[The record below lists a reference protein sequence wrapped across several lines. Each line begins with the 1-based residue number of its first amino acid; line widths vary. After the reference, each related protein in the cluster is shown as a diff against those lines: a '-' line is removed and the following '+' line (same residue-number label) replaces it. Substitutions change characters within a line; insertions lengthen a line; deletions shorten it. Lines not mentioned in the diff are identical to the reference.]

1 MPSKKTFFFIFQAI
15 VIGLAVALFII
26 IFIQPKTAQ
35 QPIEQ
40 KQNYSNA
47 PISYADAVSTA
58 TPAVVNIYTKKVVV
72 QRLPRLLEDPFI
84 KRFFG
89 DRLSIVP
96 RKRLES
102 SLGSGVII
110 SKHGY
115 ILTNHHVISGASE
128 IQVAL
133 LDGRIA
139 QASVVG
145 TDPDTDIAVLHINLS
160 DLPSITISRAEQLR
174 VGDVVL
180 AIGNPF
186 GIGQTVTQGIISA
199 TGRNRLGISI
209 YENFIQTDAA
219 INPGNS
225 GGALINP
232 YGELI
237 GINTAIF
244 SKSGGSQGIGFAIP
258 MSVANKI
265 MAQIIQYGQALR
277 GWIGVEL
284 QTLTP
289 ELVSSFN
296 VTSTTGAIVTGV
308 FRNGPAHKA
317 GLLPGDIITHIQ
329 GQVVSDPVNAIL
341 MITEINPTDE
351 LTLQVIRQNQK
362 VELKMTTTVR
372 PRHLNRPKGRE

>member
-1 MPSKKTFFFIFQAI
+1 MISFKKQIFFIFQAI

-26 IFIQPKTAQ
+26 LFIQPKTTQ
-35 QPIEQ
+35 QSTALKPS
-40 KQNYSNA
+40 YSNA
-47 PISYADAVSTA
+47 PVSYADAVSIA
-58 TPAVVNIYTKKVVV
+58 TPTVVNIYTKKVVV

-115 ILTNHHVISGASE
+115 ILTNHHVVAGASE

-139 QASVVG
+139 QASIVG
-145 TDPDTDIAVLHINLS
+145 TDPDTDIAVLHIKLDN
-160 DLPSITISRAEQLR
+160 LPSITISRAEQLR

-244 SKSGGSQGIGFAIP
+244 SESGGSQGIGFAIP
-258 MSVANKI
+258 MSIANQV

-277 GWIGVEL
+277 SWIGVEL

-289 ELVSSFN
+289 ELASSFGL
-296 VTSTTGAIVTGV
+296 SGAEGVIVTGV

-317 GLLPGDIITHIQ
+317 GLQPGDIITHIQ
-329 GQVVSDPVNAIL
+329 DQAVTDPVNAIL
-341 MITEINPTDE
+341 MITEVHPADK
-351 LTLQVIRQNQK
+351 LTLQIIRQNQK
-362 VELKMTTTVR
+362 MELEMTTTVR
-372 PRHLNRPKGRE
+372 PKHLNRTN

>member
-1 MPSKKTFFFIFQAI
+1 
-15 VIGLAVALFII
+15 
-26 IFIQPKTAQ
+26 
-35 QPIEQ
+35 
-40 KQNYSNA
+40 
-47 PISYADAVSTA
+47 
-58 TPAVVNIYTKKVVV
+58 V

-115 ILTNHHVISGASE
+115 ILTNHHVIAGASE

-139 QASVVG
+139 QASIVG
-145 TDPDTDIAVLHINLS
+145 TDPDTDIAVLHIKLPE
-160 DLPSITISRAEQLR
+160 LPSITISRAEHLR

-232 YGELI
+232 DGELI

-258 MSVANKI
+258 MSIANKV

-277 GWIGVEL
+277 GWIGIEL

-289 ELVSSFN
+289 ELASSFN
-296 VTSTTGAIVTGV
+296 APNTGGVIVTGI

-317 GLLPGDIITHIQ
+317 GLRPSDIITHIQ
-329 GQVVSDPVNAIL
+329 GRKVTDPVSAIL
-341 MITEINPTDE
+341 MISEVHPTDK
-351 LTLQVIRQNQK
+351 LTLQVIRKNQK
-362 VELKMTTTVR
+362 IKLEMMASI
-372 PRHLNRPKGRE
+372 RPKRLNKQN

>member
-1 MPSKKTFFFIFQAI
+1 MPSKKTIFFIFQAI
-15 VIGLAVALFII
+15 IIGLAVALFII
-26 IFIQPKTAQ
+26 GFIQYKAA
-35 QPIEQ
+35 
-40 KQNYSNA
+40 KQSNTLKPNYSKA
-47 PISYADAVSTA
+47 PVSYADAVSIA
-58 TPAVVNIYTKKVVV
+58 TPAVVNIYTKKIVV

-115 ILTNHHVISGASE
+115 ILTNHHVIAGASE

-139 QASVVG
+139 QASIVG
-145 TDPDTDIAVLHINLS
+145 TDPDTDIAVLHIKLP
-160 DLPSITISRAEQLR
+160 DLPSITISRAEHLR

-232 YGELI
+232 HGELI

-258 MSVANKI
+258 MSIANKV

-277 GWIGVEL
+277 GWIGIEL
-284 QTLTP
+284 RALTP
-289 ELVSSFN
+289 ELASSFN
-296 VTSTTGAIVTGV
+296 APNTEGVIVTGI

-317 GLLPGDIITHIQ
+317 GLRPSDIITHIQ
-329 GQVVSDPVNAIL
+329 GRKVADPVNAIL
-341 MITEINPTDE
+341 MISEVQPTGK
-351 LTLQVIRQNQK
+351 LTLQVIRKNQK
-362 VELKMTTTVR
+362 IKLEMMASI
-372 PRHLNRPKGRE
+372 RPKRLNKEN

>member
-26 IFIQPKTAQ
+26 LFIQFKTTLQPTAPK
-35 QPIEQ
+35 PS
-40 KQNYSNA
+40 YSNA
-47 PISYADAVSTA
+47 PTSYADAVSIA

-115 ILTNHHVISGASE
+115 ILTNHHVIAGANE

-139 QASVVG
+139 QASIVG
-145 TDPDTDIAVLHINLS
+145 TDPDTDIAVLHIKLPE
-160 DLPSITISRAEQLR
+160 LPSITISRAEHLR

-232 YGELI
+232 DGELI

-258 MSVANKI
+258 MSIANKV

-277 GWIGVEL
+277 GWIGIEL

-289 ELVSSFN
+289 ELASSFN
-296 VTSTTGAIVTGV
+296 APNTEGVIVTGI

-317 GLLPGDIITHIQ
+317 GLRPSDIITHIQ
-329 GQVVSDPVNAIL
+329 SRKVTDPVSAIL
-341 MITEINPTDE
+341 MISEVHPTDK
-351 LTLQVIRQNQK
+351 LTLQVIRKNQK
-362 VELKMTTTVR
+362 IKLEMMASI
-372 PRHLNRPKGRE
+372 RPKRLNKQN

>member
-1 MPSKKTFFFIFQAI
+1 MPSKKQLFFIFQSI
-15 VIGLAVALFII
+15 IIGLAVALLII
-26 IFIQPKTAQ
+26 VFLQQKKAQ
-35 QPIEQ
+35 QSHEYNSTP
-40 KQNYSNA
+40 A
-47 PISYADAVSTA
+47 SYADAVSIA
-58 TPAVVNIYTKKVVV
+58 TPAVVNIYTRKVVV
-72 QRLPRLLEDPFI
+72 QRLPRLFEDPFI
-84 KRFFG
+84 QRFFG

-115 ILTNHHVISGASE
+115 ILTNHHVIAGADE

-139 QASVVG
+139 QAVIVG
-145 TDPDTDIAVLHINLS
+145 TDPDTDIAVLHIDLP
-160 DLPSITISRAEQLR
+160 DLPSIKISLAEQLR

-199 TGRNRLGISI
+199 TGRDRLGISI

-225 GGALINP
+225 GGALINSH
-232 YGELI
+232 GELI

-258 MSVANKI
+258 MSIANQI

-289 ELVSSFN
+289 ELASSFN
-296 VTSTTGAIVTGV
+296 APNITGAIVTGV
-308 FRNGPAHKA
+308 FRNGPAHKV

-329 GQVVSDPVNAIL
+329 GKPVSDSVNAIL
-341 MITEINPTDE
+341 MITNINPTDKI
-351 LTLQVIRQNQK
+351 TLQIIRDGK
-362 VELKMTTTVR
+362 KIELSTTTTVR
-372 PRHLNRPKGRE
+372 PKHLNNSD

>member
-1 MPSKKTFFFIFQAI
+1 MMSFKKQIFFIFQAI

-26 IFIQPKTAQ
+26 LFIQPKTTQ
-35 QPIEQ
+35 QPQ
-40 KQNYSNA
+40 TTALKPSYSDA
-47 PISYADAVSTA
+47 PVSYADAVSIA
-58 TPAVVNIYTKKVVV
+58 TPAVVNIYTKKVIV

-115 ILTNHHVISGASE
+115 ILTNHHVIAGASE

-139 QASVVG
+139 QASIVG
-145 TDPDTDIAVLHINLS
+145 TDPDTDIAVLHIKL
-160 DLPSITISRAEQLR
+160 DGLPSITISRTEQLR

-258 MSVANKI
+258 MSIANKV

-277 GWIGVEL
+277 GWIGIEL

-289 ELVSSFN
+289 DLASSFN
-296 VTSTTGAIVTGV
+296 APDTEGVIVTGV

-317 GLLPGDIITHIQ
+317 GLRPSDIITHIQ
-329 GQVVSDPVNAIL
+329 GQKVNDPVNAIL
-341 MITEINPTDE
+341 MISEVHPTDKI
-351 LTLQVIRQNQK
+351 TLQVIRKNQTIK
-362 VELKMTTTVR
+362 LEMKASM
-372 PRHLNRPKGRE
+372 RPKRLRNP